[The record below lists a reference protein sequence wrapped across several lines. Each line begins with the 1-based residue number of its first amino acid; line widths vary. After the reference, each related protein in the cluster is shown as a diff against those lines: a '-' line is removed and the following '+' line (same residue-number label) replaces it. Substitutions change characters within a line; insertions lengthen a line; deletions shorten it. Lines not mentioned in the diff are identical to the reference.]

1 MKAGDVI
8 IKEGDDGD
16 DLYVVDKG
24 LLKCTKI
31 FVRVRLIIYLER
43 SNRANLF
50 ERVQTGGGF
59 WRTGLALQLPK
70 SSYHYCRG
78 G

>member
-31 FVRVRLIIYLER
+31 FVRVRLIINIEW
-43 SNRANLF
+43 SNRANLL
-50 ERVQTGGGF
+50 EGVQA
-59 WRTGLALQLPK
+59 W
-70 SSYHYCRG
+70 
-78 G
+78 